1 MSFYLFNTAL
11 YGILRQYL
19 YIYGANLVQ
28 ILHRKLMDM
37 ATANYYLD
45 TRRIKANGKY
55 PLKIRVQ
62 HRGKFLISTDFDAV
76 PETWSINSYNRK
88 ESNWQAKNVAVRNL
102 MNRLE
107 KIIFSLD
114 EEGLLLKMSDK
125 ELKEAITSELEG
137 NKIEERTFI
146 DCLDEFVSTK
156 TNKGTIT
163 VYTTTRNK
171 ILSFDPKCTFSSM
184 DRSWLVRFE
193 KWMASQGMK
202 VNAYA
207 IHLRNV
213 RTVFNCALDEGYTS
227 MYPFRKFSIGKEETR
242 KRSLTVGQLRT
253 LRDYPCE
260 EWQEKYRDIF
270 MLMFYL
276 IGINAV
282 DLLNARNSDVVNGRL
297 EYKRAKTGKLY
308 SILIEPEAWK
318 S

>member
-37 ATANYYLD
+37 ATANCYLD
-45 TRRIKANGKY
+45 TRRIKANGKYTRRIKANGKY

-163 VYTTTRNK
+163 V
-171 ILSFDPKCTFSSM
+171 
-184 DRSWLVRFE
+184 
-193 KWMASQGMK
+193 
-202 VNAYA
+202 
-207 IHLRNV
+207 
-213 RTVFNCALDEGYTS
+213 
-227 MYPFRKFSIGKEETR
+227 
-242 KRSLTVGQLRT
+242 
-253 LRDYPCE
+253 
-260 EWQEKYRDIF
+260 
-270 MLMFYL
+270 
-276 IGINAV
+276 
-282 DLLNARNSDVVNGRL
+282 
-297 EYKRAKTGKLY
+297 
-308 SILIEPEAWK
+308 
-318 S
+318 

>member
-11 YGILRQYL
+11 YGISRQYL

-37 ATANYYLD
+37 ATANCYLD

-193 KWMASQGMK
+193 KWMASQG
-202 VNAYA
+202 
-207 IHLRNV
+207 
-213 RTVFNCALDEGYTS
+213 E
-227 MYPFRKFSIGKEETR
+227 
-242 KRSLTVGQLRT
+242 
-253 LRDYPCE
+253 
-260 EWQEKYRDIF
+260 
-270 MLMFYL
+270 
-276 IGINAV
+276 
-282 DLLNARNSDVVNGRL
+282 
-297 EYKRAKTGKLY
+297 
-308 SILIEPEAWK
+308 
-318 S
+318 

>member
-1 MSFYLFNTAL
+1 
-11 YGILRQYL
+11 
-19 YIYGANLVQ
+19 
-28 ILHRKLMDM
+28 MDM

-193 KWMASQGMK
+193 KWMASQG
-202 VNAYA
+202 
-207 IHLRNV
+207 
-213 RTVFNCALDEGYTS
+213 E
-227 MYPFRKFSIGKEETR
+227 
-242 KRSLTVGQLRT
+242 
-253 LRDYPCE
+253 
-260 EWQEKYRDIF
+260 
-270 MLMFYL
+270 
-276 IGINAV
+276 
-282 DLLNARNSDVVNGRL
+282 
-297 EYKRAKTGKLY
+297 
-308 SILIEPEAWK
+308 
-318 S
+318 